1 MGKSSTS
8 KKVQN
13 TSEGA
18 FAGLDYHKKFTVV
31 SVGDKFGREILSQ
44 KIFNDKQAFREFF
57 AQFPGIKCAIE
68 SCRGYEWLL
77 EFLKEELKLE
87 VKLVNVHR
95 LKMLTENK
103 KKTDKID
110 AKLIMRLLA
119 IGFLPECYQPTVE
132 ERRLRERLRWRAHL
146 VRYATR
152 MKVRIHAFLD
162 KENLGLTIKD
172 PFSRDGRQL
181 LKQVE
186 LSHGRQEL
194 LTEHIGLLE
203 GFEKLVKSQDSW
215 VSQEL
220 RKSPEAQLLTTIP
233 GIGELTALLIWAE
246 IGDVTRFRDAAHVAS
261 YFGIVPSV
269 KSSADRRC
277 YGPITKQ
284 GSKFVRWML
293 VQCAWH
299 AVRTSLPFREHFRS
313 VKTRAGNNGAII
325 SVARK
330 LIKIAYRVLRDK
342 KPFQAE
348 LVGKQVSA

>member
-1 MGKSSTS
+1 MGKSSTPR
-8 KKVQN
+8 KFQ
-13 TSEGA
+13 TSPKGV

-44 KIFNDKQAFREFF
+44 KIPNDREAFREFF
-57 AQFPGIKCAIE
+57 SRFPGIKCAIE

-77 EFLKEELKLE
+77 DFLKEELNLE

-95 LKMLTENK
+95 LKLITESK
-103 KKTDKID
+103 RKTDKID
-110 AKLIMRLLA
+110 AKTIMRMLA

-146 VRYATR
+146 VRYSTR
-152 MKVRIHAFLD
+152 MKVRIHALLD
-162 KENLGLTIKD
+162 KENVGLSIKD
-172 PFSRDGRQL
+172 PFSRDGRKL

-186 LSHGRQEL
+186 LTNGRQEL
-194 LTEHIGLLE
+194 LTEHIGLLD
-203 GFEKLVKSQDSW
+203 GFEKLVKNEDSW
-215 VSQEL
+215 VSQEV
-220 RKSPEAQLLTTIP
+220 RKNPQAQLLTTIP
-233 GIGELTALLIWAE
+233 GIGELTALLLWAE
-246 IGDVTRFRDAAHVAS
+246 MGDVTRFRDAAHVAS

-269 KSSADRRC
+269 KSSADRKC

-299 AVRTSLPFREHFRS
+299 AIRKSLPLREHFHS
-313 VKTRAGNNGAII
+313 VRLRAGNNGAIV

-330 LIKIAYRVLRDK
+330 LVKIAYRVLRDK
-342 KPFQAE
+342 KPFQAK
-348 LVGKQVSA
+348 LVGKQETA